1 MTIEKQEQF
10 DPEAFKDNLSTQLGA
25 WRKLWSPIANG
36 TEHMPLWIAEYM
48 DEPEE
53 LRRRGYDVWVPQQEA
68 INRAMDYI
76 AHELIKAGQTNQ
88 AREAYN
94 IIFDCFSRLGEK
106 SARTYFS
113 LILPE
118 ILVRTL
124 EVQNGNK
131 KDEDNPDG
139 KDGEVSKVVEDIK
152 GLTGGV

>member
-1 MTIEKQEQF
+1 MTVERQEQF
-10 DPEAFKDNLSTQLGA
+10 DPEAFKDNLSQLGE

-53 LRRRGYDVWVPQQEA
+53 LRRRGYDVWVHQQEA

-88 AREAYN
+88 ARDAYK
-94 IIFDCFSRLGEK
+94 IIFDCFSALGEK

-118 ILVRTL
+118 ILIRTL
-124 EVQNGNK
+124 ELQNDLK
-131 KDEDNPDG
+131 KASDNPDG
-139 KDGEVSKVVEDIK
+139 QDGAVTKVVEDVK
-152 GLTGGV
+152 GLTRGV